1 MSTQPFAGGKN
12 QKAPYSTTHL
22 RVPQPI
28 KEELEKLATT
38 YKFAIK
44 IGGDSVALDFKNQ
57 LRKFAGKYEIFTEE
71 PHQETMLV
79 TMDKYQELLMELDR
93 AREIIKNLENERNL
107 QEYHARDAVK
117 ILQPALKLKPNA
129 GGAIK
134 TAIRNALALLV

>member
-1 MSTQPFAGGKN
+1 MSDKLFAGGKN

-28 KEELEKLATT
+28 KEELERLSTT

-44 IGGDSVALDFKNQ
+44 FGGDATALDFKNQ
-57 LRKFAGKYEIFTEE
+57 LRKFAGKYEIFTED
-71 PHQETMLV
+71 PHPEVQLV
-79 TMDKYQELLMELDR
+79 TMDKYQDLLVELDR

-107 QEYHARDAVK
+107 REYHARDAIK
-117 ILQPALKLKPNA
+117 ILQPALQLRANA

-134 TAIRNALALLV
+134 NIIRKALVLLE